1 MMSVTIDPS
10 ETRHSPQAPA
20 ARRATPSVLR
30 NLFLGVVGCAAL
42 VGFSVGAYSMMG
54 ELARPQLA
62 KVAIGRQA
70 AEWPDLKD
78 GVPAMVPST
87 GEAARP
93 PSRTVDAPTAT
104 AEAKPALTA
113 AVSPM
118 AASVAATASPPV
130 AASPEK
136 HSAASPPRPLPLL
149 QMTTVVP
156 SGRIAPLVQPAA
168 MASPVPPS
176 RAETVRAR
184 AAETQYT
191 ALPAEPAAQPAPR
204 PVKKTPVAS
213 ARAKPAPGAVAT
225 AQPAAAA
232 PTAEPEETE
241 VFGMKV
247 PTLASSGRRFV
258 EGVQSL
264 GDAVAKQF

>member
-30 NLFLGVVGCAAL
+30 NLVLGVIGCAAL

-54 ELARPQLA
+54 ELAKPQLA

-78 GVPAMVPST
+78 GVPAMVSST

-93 PSRTVDAPTAT
+93 PSQTADP
-104 AEAKPALTA
+104 KPAPA
-113 AVSPM
+113 ALVSPM
-118 AASVAATASPPV
+118 AVPVAAPASPPASSGKHA
-130 AASPEK
+130 AAS
-136 HSAASPPRPLPLL
+136 SPRPLPPIE
-149 QMTTVVP
+149 MATVV
-156 SGRIAPLVQPAA
+156 SSVRLAPLVQSVAT
-168 MASPVPPS
+168 ASLVPPS

-184 AAETQYT
+184 AAETQFT
-191 ALPAEPAAQPAPR
+191 AMPSEPAAQPSPR

-213 ARAKPAPGAVAT
+213 VRAKPAPGLVAT